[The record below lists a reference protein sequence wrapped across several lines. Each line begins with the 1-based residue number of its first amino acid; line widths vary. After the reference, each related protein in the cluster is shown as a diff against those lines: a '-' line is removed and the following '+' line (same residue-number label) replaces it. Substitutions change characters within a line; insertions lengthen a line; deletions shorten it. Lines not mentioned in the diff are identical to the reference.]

1 MIATGDGLPTMARL
15 FISHSSRN
23 NDKAIEVRDWLAKNG
38 WDDVFLDLDPER
50 GIVAGQRWKD
60 ALQKAAQRCEMV
72 LALISAEWLAS
83 PWCKAEIDAARLM
96 GKKVIVALIGIDKA
110 QVPPDLNDE
119 QWIDLTG
126 DPNAYTRLR
135 EGLRRGGL
143 DPSSFPFEAGRR
155 PYPGFAFLEEKDAA
169 IFFGRD
175 AQIVR
180 GLDKIRS
187 LVRAGVDRMLVIL
200 GASGSGKSS
209 FFHAGLWPRLKRD
222 DRTWLPLPTIRP
234 ERAVISGKYGL
245 TQALQ
250 QVMSDTQF
258 ADEIRKRGLPRS
270 RAEIQDFIEKTE
282 DGLPKIFAAL
292 RDIAQVPGLSAET
305 TPPPTVVLAVDQ
317 GEELFN
323 EDGRDEA
330 RRFIE
335 ILTGT
340 LKADPHTLAI
350 LVMRS
355 DSFPQLQNE
364 ARLADLPK
372 DTFTLDMMLEG
383 SYRAVIEGPA
393 RLVQP
398 NPLKIDPRLTDALL
412 EDVSGQDAL
421 PLLAFTLAH
430 LYENYAADNELNLA
444 DYEKLGRLKGVIAT
458 TVREAFEEG
467 VAKGELPKDAKAQLA
482 LARMAFIPHLAR
494 VNPAGQFVRRIATR
508 AEIPAEARPLIDRF
522 AERRLLIRD
531 RRKIAGE
538 DVEVIEVA
546 HEAMLREWRELHDAL
561 LEEREFLAAKGQLE
575 QDVAE
580 WRAASERLKPGA
592 LLSGNKLLRARD
604 WLITRPQDLSVD
616 ERQFIKASS
625 DEEFRQRRR
634 KRAAVIGG
642 FIAIS
647 VLLVIATVAFLI
659 AREETKTAKSERVKA
674 EDANRKVGEVQ
685 QLARHTSDIGMKPQ
699 QSLLLSV
706 RAASLS
712 KDGREGTLT
721 AIDGLRQ
728 QLRTTGGRP
737 LRGHEMATR
746 TAAFSPDR
754 RWLATGSEE
763 GAIRLWDLSLVDP
776 TSRLPALDGHKGPV
790 HGLAFSADGRWL
802 VSGAAD
808 GAVRLWRLTAEGAK
822 PDRVFGEGRYGAI
835 ESLALSP
842 NGDWLVFGTQ
852 SGNVCIWKMSVDGP
866 QEEPC
871 EAWKDDVP
879 VMQVLFSAGGRWL
892 ATSCT
897 GACKSFGAPVRL
909 WDLSGDF
916 PRQDP
921 RRLSHATA
929 LVEDSLLAIAFNADE
944 TRLAV
949 AYGYVAEVWD
959 LTQENPPQH
968 VLGTYGGSGGWINT
982 LRLSPDN
989 HWLAIGSYS
998 GSNILMWDLTGS
1010 RKEPIALKGH
1020 GAAVNSAVFSDDGR
1034 WLATGSADA
1043 TARLWDLADPTL
1055 PFVLL
1060 RGQDLPVA
1068 KVVFSP
1074 GSAPRHLVTL
1084 GDDPGARLWNV
1095 PDPLV
1100 DPVVMRGQI
1109 KPNIIGMAVSS
1120 DGNWIATS
1128 SVDDSK
1134 LVLWSTRDPR
1144 QPERELPIPSPSH
1157 AIAFSPDGRWLAA
1170 KSQDKGVINLWS
1182 LADLSKPPLSLSE
1195 NGWGDVRTLRFSP
1208 DNRWLVSGTWAGI
1221 VNIWDVSGE
1230 RPALEPR
1237 HRCRQ
1242 GEGVREPA
1250 FSADGRFLAT
1260 AAQGFSARL
1269 WDLASPNPCAG
1280 PRVLPHGDVVY
1291 QVVFSPD
1298 SRWAATASL
1307 DQKGR
1312 LWDLGAGS
1320 EPKLIAEP
1328 IFKDRVLQAAFS
1340 PDNRWV
1346 VFGSW
1351 DQTLKLL
1358 ELTNPGTSK
1367 PIELIGHAGRIASVS
1382 FSPDSRWLVSA
1393 SEDRTIRLWDPL
1405 DPSAAP
1411 VVLRGH
1417 EASVQHVG
1425 FSKDSRWVIT
1435 GAYDGTVRLW
1445 RLKLGDLV
1453 GVACQ
1458 TAGRDL
1464 TRAEARTF
1472 LGDERAQQPCAH

>member
-1 MIATGDGLPTMARL
+1 MARL

-50 GIVAGQRWKD
+50 GIVAGQRWKE
-60 ALQKAAQRCEMV
+60 ALQQAAQRCEMV

-96 GKKVIVALIGIDKA
+96 GKKVIVALIGIDRA

-119 QWIDLTG
+119 QWIDLTH

-209 FFHAGLWPRLKRD
+209 FLRVGLWPRLKRD

-245 TQALQ
+245 IQALQ

-258 ADEIRKRGLPRS
+258 ADGIRKRGLPRS
-270 RAEIQDFIEKTE
+270 RADIQDFIDKTE
-282 DGLPKIFAAL
+282 DGLLKIFAAL
-292 RDIAQVPGLSAET
+292 RDIAQVPGLSGET
-305 TPPPTVVLAVDQ
+305 TPPPTIVLAVDQ

-330 RRFIE
+330 RRFID

-340 LKADPHTLAI
+340 LKADPHALAI

-355 DSFPQLQNE
+355 DSFPQLQTH
-364 ARLADLPK
+364 AGLADLPK

-393 RLVQP
+393 HLVQP
-398 NPLKIDPRLTDALL
+398 NPLKIEAQLTDALL

-430 LYENYAADNELNLA
+430 LYENYAADNEINLA

-467 VAKGELPKDAKAQLA
+467 AAKGELPKDAKAQLA

-508 AEIPAEARPLIDRF
+508 AEIPAEARPLIDHF

-561 LEEREFLAAKGQLE
+561 LEEREFLVAKGQLE

-580 WRAASERLKPGA
+580 WRAASESRESGA

-604 WLITRPQDLSVD
+604 WLLKRPQDLSVE
-616 ERQFIKASS
+616 ERQFIKASV
-625 DEEFRQRRR
+625 DKDAERRR
-634 KRAAVIGG
+634 RMRFG
-642 FIAIS
+642 IAMAF
-647 VLLVIATVAFLI
+647 LVILVSAGYAI
-659 AREETKTAKSERVKA
+659 YEAINAKA
-674 EDANRKVGEVQ
+674 EKLRAEQNAKVAESEKEKAEGANRKVGEVQ
-685 QLARHTSDIGMKPQ
+685 QLARHTSDVGTKPQ

-712 KDGREGTLT
+712 KDGQEGTLT

-737 LRGHEMATR
+737 LHGHEMATR

-763 GAIRLWDLSLVDP
+763 GAIRLWDLGPVDP
-776 TSRLPALDGHKGPV
+776 TSRVLALDGHKGPV
-790 HGLAFSADGRWL
+790 HGLAFSSDGRWL

-835 ESLALSP
+835 QSLALSP

-852 SGNVCIWKMSVDGP
+852 SGNICVWKMSVDGP

-879 VMQVLFSAGGRWL
+879 VMQVLFSARVRWL

-909 WDLSGDF
+909 WGLSGDF

-968 VLGTYGGSGGWINT
+968 VLGPYSSSGGWIRT
-982 LRLSPDN
+982 LGLSPDN
-989 HWLAIGSYS
+989 HWLAMGSS
-998 GSNILMWDLTGS
+998 GSAVLLWDLTGI
-1010 RKEPIALKGH
+1010 RKEPIPLKGH
-1020 GAAVNSAVFSDDGR
+1020 GAAVNSVVFSDDGR

-1043 TARLWDLADPTL
+1043 TARL
-1055 PFVLL
+1055 
-1060 RGQDLPVA
+1060 
-1068 KVVFSP
+1068 
-1074 GSAPRHLVTL
+1074 
-1084 GDDPGARLWNV
+1084 
-1095 PDPLV
+1095 
-1100 DPVVMRGQI
+1100 
-1109 KPNIIGMAVSS
+1109 
-1120 DGNWIATS
+1120 
-1128 SVDDSK
+1128 
-1134 LVLWSTRDPR
+1134 
-1144 QPERELPIPSPSH
+1144 
-1157 AIAFSPDGRWLAA
+1157 
-1170 KSQDKGVINLWS
+1170 
-1182 LADLSKPPLSLSE
+1182 
-1195 NGWGDVRTLRFSP
+1195 
-1208 DNRWLVSGTWAGI
+1208 
-1221 VNIWDVSGE
+1221 
-1230 RPALEPR
+1230 
-1237 HRCRQ
+1237 
-1242 GEGVREPA
+1242 
-1250 FSADGRFLAT
+1250 
-1260 AAQGFSARL
+1260 
-1269 WDLASPNPCAG
+1269 
-1280 PRVLPHGDVVY
+1280 
-1291 QVVFSPD
+1291 
-1298 SRWAATASL
+1298 
-1307 DQKGR
+1307 
-1312 LWDLGAGS
+1312 
-1320 EPKLIAEP
+1320 
-1328 IFKDRVLQAAFS
+1328 
-1340 PDNRWV
+1340 
-1346 VFGSW
+1346 
-1351 DQTLKLL
+1351 
-1358 ELTNPGTSK
+1358 
-1367 PIELIGHAGRIASVS
+1367 
-1382 FSPDSRWLVSA
+1382 
-1393 SEDRTIRLWDPL
+1393 
-1405 DPSAAP
+1405 
-1411 VVLRGH
+1411 
-1417 EASVQHVG
+1417 
-1425 FSKDSRWVIT
+1425 
-1435 GAYDGTVRLW
+1435 
-1445 RLKLGDLV
+1445 
-1453 GVACQ
+1453 
-1458 TAGRDL
+1458 
-1464 TRAEARTF
+1464 
-1472 LGDERAQQPCAH
+1472 

>member
-1 MIATGDGLPTMARL
+1 MARL

-23 NDKAIEVRDWLAKNG
+23 NDKAIQVRDWLANNG

-110 QVPPDLNDE
+110 QVPPDMNDE

-126 DPNAYTRLR
+126 DPNAYMRLR

-209 FFHAGLWPRLKRD
+209 FFRAGLWPRLKRD

-245 TQALQ
+245 VQALH
-250 QVMSDTQF
+250 QVLSDTQF
-258 ADEIRKRGLPRS
+258 VDEIRKRGLPRS
-270 RAEIQDFIEKTE
+270 RAEIEDFIDKTE
-282 DGLPKIFAAL
+282 DGLIKIFAAL
-292 RDIAQVPGLSAET
+292 RDIAQVAGLSGET

-340 LKADPHTLAI
+340 LKTDPHALAI

-355 DSFPQLQNE
+355 DSFPQLQTE
-364 ARLADLPK
+364 ARLADLSK

-398 NPLKIDPRLTDALL
+398 NPLKIDPQLTDALL
-412 EDVSGQDAL
+412 QDVSGQDAL

-430 LYENYAADNELNLA
+430 LYENYATDNELNLA
-444 DYEKLGRLKGVIAT
+444 DYEKLGRLKGMIAT
-458 TVREAFEEG
+458 TVREAFDDG
-467 VAKGELPKDAKAQLA
+467 VAKGDLPKDAEAQLA
-482 LARMAFIPHLAR
+482 LARKAFIPHLAR

-508 AEIPAEARPLIDRF
+508 AEIPTEARPLIDRF

-531 RRKIAGE
+531 RRRILGA

-561 LEEREFLAAKGQLE
+561 LEEREFLVAKGQLE
-575 QDVAE
+575 GDLAE
-580 WRAASERLKPGA
+580 WRATPERRKAGA
-592 LLSGNKLLRARD
+592 LLAGNKLLRARE
-604 WLITRPQDLSVD
+604 WLIKRPQDLSV
-616 ERQFIKASS
+616 EECQFIEASR
-625 DEEFRQRRR
+625 DQEFRQHRARRR
-634 KRAAVIGG
+634 VAIAG

-647 VLLVIATVAFLI
+647 VALVVATVAFFN
-659 AREETKTAKSERVKA
+659 AREQTKIAESEKEKA
-674 EDANRKVGEVQ
+674 QDANRKVGEVQ
-685 QLARHTSDIGMKPQ
+685 QLARYTSDIGMKPQ

-712 KDGREGTLT
+712 KDGPEGTLT
-721 AIDGLRQ
+721 AVDGLRQ

-737 LRGHEMATR
+737 LHGHEMATR

-754 RWLATGSEE
+754 RWLATGSDE
-763 GAIRLWDLSLVDP
+763 GAIRLWDLSPVDP
-776 TSRLPALDGHKGPV
+776 TSRVFALDGHKGPV
-790 HGLAFSADGRWL
+790 HGLAFSSDGRWL

-822 PDRVFGEGRYGAI
+822 PDRIFGEGRYGAI
-835 ESLALSP
+835 QSLALSP

-871 EAWKDDVP
+871 EAWKEDVP
-879 VMQVLFSAGGRWL
+879 VMQVLFSARGRWL
-892 ATSCT
+892 ATSCS
-897 GACKSFGAPVRL
+897 GACKDFGAPVRL
-909 WDLSGDF
+909 WEVSSNF
-916 PRQDP
+916 PRHEP
-921 RRLSHATA
+921 RRLSHATP
-929 LVEDSLLAIAFNADE
+929 LDEDSLLAIAFNADE

-959 LTQENPPQH
+959 LMQENPPKH
-968 VLGTYGGSGGWINT
+968 VLGKYSGSGGWINT
-982 LRLSPDN
+982 LGLSPDN
-989 HWLAIGSYS
+989 HWLAIGSFS
-998 GSNILMWDLTGS
+998 GSKVLLWDLTGL

-1020 GAAVNSAVFSDDGR
+1020 GAAVSSAVFSDDGR
-1034 WLATGSADA
+1034 WLATASADA
-1043 TARLWDLADPTL
+1043 TARLWDIADLTL
-1055 PFVLL
+1055 PSVLL

-1068 KVVFSP
+1068 KVLFSP
-1074 GSAPRHLVTL
+1074 GSSPRHLVTL
-1084 GDDPGARLWNV
+1084 GDDLSARLWNV

-1109 KPNIIGMAVSS
+1109 KPNIVGMAISS

-1128 SVDDSK
+1128 SADDSK
-1134 LVLWSTRDPR
+1134 LVLWSTQDPR

-1170 KSQDKGVINLWS
+1170 KSQDKGVINFWS
-1182 LADLSKPPLSLSE
+1182 LADLSKPPLNLSE
-1195 NGWGDVRTLRFSP
+1195 NEWGDIKTLRFSP
-1208 DNRWLVSGTWAGI
+1208 DNRWLVSGTWESGV

-1237 HRCRQ
+1237 YRCLQ
-1242 GEGVREPA
+1242 GEPVREPA
-1250 FSADGRFLAT
+1250 FSVDGRFLAT
-1260 AAQGFSARL
+1260 GAHGRSARL
-1269 WDLASPNPCAG
+1269 WDMASQNPCAS

-1298 SRWAATASL
+1298 SRWAATASI

-1312 LWDLGAGS
+1312 LWDLDAGS
-1320 EPKLIAEP
+1320 EPKLITELT
-1328 IFKDRVLQAAFS
+1328 FKDRVVQTAFS

-1351 DQTLKLL
+1351 DRTLKLL

-1367 PIELIGHAGRIASVS
+1367 PIELIGHAGRIGSVS
-1382 FSPDSRWLVSA
+1382 FSPDGRWLVSA

-1405 DPSAAP
+1405 DPNGPP

-1425 FSKDSRWVIT
+1425 FSKDSGWVIS

-1453 GVACQ
+1453 GIACQ

-1464 TRAEARTF
+1464 TPAEARTF